1 MTANLDVD
9 MSLDMDVDVDMP
21 PTPRRVVH
29 QKNVSGQ
36 TKKLEHKTNKSQM
49 VENRPWLEVSIQ
61 CICLDSSFV
70 FDLELPLQT
79 EGLDIWSCVLRSLE
93 CLPVRCRRGV
103 SISFYFQLLFFF
115 LLFFFIFYLTSTRSR
130 GEIHLYGMENV
141 VTNGQQGR
149 VIDVNMSARTWKWTA
164 MGFLDWDADWY
175 WAGRKHKL

>member
-103 SISFYFQLLFFF
+103 SISYFQLLFFF
-115 LLFFFIFYLTSTRSR
+115 FTFFFHFLFDIDQVARGDSFVRNGKRSYQRATGSCDWCEHVSTDMKVD
-130 GEIHLYGMENV
+130 GDGVFGLGCGLVLGWQE
-141 VTNGQQGR
+141 
-149 VIDVNMSARTWKWTA
+149 A
-164 MGFLDWDADWY
+164 
-175 WAGRKHKL
+175 